1 MGINNYLL
9 KVDVAKLRS
18 TAPGGVFSEDDHVKC
33 HIDSLARGVYCI
45 GKHDGEVTD
54 LSIYHW
60 GMTYLPL
67 VSTDGM
73 VCKLVFIF
81 IKSYFILD

>member
-1 MGINNYLL
+1 M
-9 KVDVAKLRS
+9 
-18 TAPGGVFSEDDHVKC
+18 H
-33 HIDSLARGVYCI
+33 

-81 IKSYFILD
+81 IKRCLFWIKGSLMVSFFFLSLDLVVQYKHVIFISQHEGLMH